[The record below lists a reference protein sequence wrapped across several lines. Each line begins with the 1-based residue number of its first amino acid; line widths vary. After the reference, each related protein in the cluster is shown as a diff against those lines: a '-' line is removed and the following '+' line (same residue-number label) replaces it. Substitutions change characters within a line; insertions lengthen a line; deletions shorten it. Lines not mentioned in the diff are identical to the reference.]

1 MNKPGQESVGRREGE
16 KDISVGQGAGEVAVE
31 EEGEPGEQAVE
42 GREEAP
48 KEKGEAVEG
57 QADTACGQRL
67 LGSRKKLQKR
77 KCRDP

>member
-1 MNKPGQESVGRREGE
+1 M
-16 KDISVGQGAGEVAVE
+16 GQGDEAGEVAVE
-31 EEGEPGEQAVE
+31 EEEEPGEQAVD
-42 GREEAP
+42 GREEEAP

-57 QADTACGQRL
+57 QAETACGQRL